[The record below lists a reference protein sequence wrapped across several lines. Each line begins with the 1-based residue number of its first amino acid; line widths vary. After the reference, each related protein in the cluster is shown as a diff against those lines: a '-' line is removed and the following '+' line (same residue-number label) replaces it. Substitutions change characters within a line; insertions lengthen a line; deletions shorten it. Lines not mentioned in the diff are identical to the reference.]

1 MFDFFQVFQKI
12 GRECVKE
19 LRLLMLRQTGVDGFR
34 YSTLSPSTIK
44 RKLEISSA
52 TARLRMIATK
62 DFLNNAFKFKAGK
75 DFVDVF
81 ISGFLHGREIKTARR
96 AETIRKLTKKARAS
110 GQSYANIARWQIQ
123 TGHSK
128 LFPGNSLEVENLDSV
143 ERGRVDLKNEI
154 LKQLRS
160 KGVVKAKQILNIG

>member
-1 MFDFFQVFQKI
+1 
-12 GRECVKE
+12 
-19 LRLLMLRQTGVDGFR
+19 
-34 YSTLSPSTIK
+34 
-44 RKLEISSA
+44 
-52 TARLRMIATK
+52 MIATK

-81 ISGFLHGREIKTARR
+81 ITNALHGRDIRTARKK
-96 AETIRKLTKKARAS
+96 ETRKRLALKRSAS

-128 LFPGNSLEVENLDSV
+128 LFPGNTLEIENLDSV

-160 KGVVKAKQILNIG
+160 QGIIKAKQILNIG

>member
-1 MFDFFQVFQKI
+1 
-12 GRECVKE
+12 
-19 LRLLMLRQTGVDGFR
+19 MLKQTGVDGLR
-34 YSTLSPSTIK
+34 YSTLSPSTVK

-81 ISGFLHGREIKTARR
+81 ITSALHGRDLRTAR
-96 AETIRKLTKKARAS
+96 KKATRKKIAQKRSAS

-143 ERGRVDLKNEI
+143 ERGRLELKREI
-154 LKQLRS
+154 LSQIKS
-160 KGVVKAKQILNIG
+160 KGLIKAKYILGE